1 MQIQSQFS
9 NASLRDAWVKFSAAQ
24 SYTQYC
30 QRWLELMCIRVD
42 NVEMATLL
50 METEESGF
58 QPTAI
63 WPEKSEFDADFTAL
77 IEEGISEQAG
87 LVHSFFGGKFGV
99 VFPIKLDEVVVGVV
113 ALSVKVPKTQ
123 LPSVMENLQWGSS
136 WIELLQRRHN
146 DSETKKLYER
156 LSGAVDLLGAV
167 LAEADFH
174 SAAIT
179 FVNELASAHQCD
191 RVSFGLV
198 RGTLIEVTAL
208 SHSAQFGKKMN
219 LVRRLSGVMDE
230 AVQQRGVINYPNK
243 EQGLLVAREHAQFS
257 QSYAN
262 ASLLTIPLHSDSQY
276 FGAVTLERTSE
287 CPFSQYEEDQIRSII
302 ALSGETLKNKRDS
315 DKTWYQHL
323 ASASARQLIRVLG
336 RGYLGRKLLILLI
349 TLCVVFFSVF
359 EATYEVSAD
368 SVLEGSIRRVV
379 VAPFEGY
386 LESASVKAGERVLA
400 GQQMSRLDERD
411 LILEKLSYLS
421 EQSKLQ
427 RQHEEAVADKDRAQA
442 AIIKAQ
448 IAQNAAQLNLVESKL
463 SRTKMLAP
471 FDGFVVSGDLSQRLG
486 SALEQGEVL
495 FEVAPLDQYRV
506 ILWVDEHKMADVIE
520 GQTGRLILNAL
531 PEDIFEFKLTQVT
544 PVTEARDGANLFRV
558 EAALSGPTIN
568 LRPGMK
574 GIGKIQI
581 DQRKLIWIWTY
592 PLQQWVRL
600 KVWAWW
606 P

>member
-1 MQIQSQFS
+1 MKPSSKKYI
-9 NASLRDAWVKFSAAQ
+9 
-24 SYTQYC
+24 
-30 QRWLELMCIRVD
+30 VD
-42 NVEMATLL
+42 LVH
-50 METEESGF
+50 
-58 QPTAI
+58 
-63 WPEKSEFDADFTAL
+63 
-77 IEEGISEQAG
+77 AG
-87 LVHSFFGGKFGV
+87 LTGESKRVELAAISLARSIKKESPDISKSINQAISSF
-99 VFPIKLDEVVVGVV
+99 
-113 ALSVKVPKTQ
+113 S
-123 LPSVMENLQWGSS
+123 
-136 WIELLQRRHN
+136 
-146 DSETKKLYER
+146 
-156 LSGAVDLLGAV
+156 LSGASAIRNIGTSPLPVDNDTQLHMANI
-167 LAEADFH
+167 F
-174 SAAIT
+174 
-179 FVNELASAHQCD
+179 
-191 RVSFGLV
+191 
-198 RGTLIEVTAL
+198 
-208 SHSAQFGKKMN
+208 K
-219 LVRRLSGVMDE
+219 
-230 AVQQRGVINYPNK
+230 PNK
-243 EQGLLVAREHAQFS
+243 S
-257 QSYAN
+257 QNLPPILNNEIS
-262 ASLLTIPLHSDSQY
+262 
-276 FGAVTLERTSE
+276 ERISS
-287 CPFSQYEEDQIRSII
+287 F
-302 ALSGETLKNKRDS
+302 
-315 DKTWYQHL
+315 
-323 ASASARQLIRVLG
+323 
-336 RGYLGRKLLILLI
+336 
-349 TLCVVFFSVF
+349 
-359 EATYEVSAD
+359 
-368 SVLEGSIRRVV
+368 
-379 VAPFEGY
+379 
-386 LESASVKAGERVLA
+386 
-400 GQQMSRLDERD
+400 LDERNKILSKISD